1 MAGARYKRG
10 GMYAADMAVYARIM
24 SEAETNDKEI
34 NELKI
39 KLTMALR
46 QEVSPKQRL
55 ALRLYYVDGMKMK
68 EIAEELGVDRSTV
81 SRTLKRAEN
90 NLRRCLR
97 FGAAALLDTAGIKT
111 PYGVV
116 AQQAKREGYEN
127 C

>member
-1 MAGARYKRG
+1 MAGARYNRG
-10 GMYAADMAVYARIM
+10 SRYAADMAVYARIM
-24 SEAETNDKEI
+24 SEAESNDREI
-34 NELKI
+34 SELKI

-55 ALRLYYVDGMKMK
+55 ALRLYYVDGMKMT

-97 FGAAALLDTAGIKT
+97 FGAAQLLDTAGIKT